1 MVLVVICKT
10 PFILELGF
18 NEIEFI
24 TTSIYNFRFDRSFI
38 ACGTVSSC
46 MNHSENV
53 TIVTGA
59 GSGIGHAVAR
69 RFGAHGAAVACVD
82 LDHDAATTTAAEIRD
97 DSGDAI
103 AIEADVSNATD
114 VETMIDRTVDEFG
127 QLDIVHNNAGIPQ
140 EETPVEDVTEATWD
154 RILDVNLKSA
164 FLGAKYAVPHLRESE
179 GIILNTA
186 STAAIRPRTGLS
198 AYVASKGGMVALT
211 KQLAYELSPTIRVNA
226 ICPVATDTPMLDEFA
241 GDELSVES
249 MEATIPMGRL
259 ATPRDVA
266 EAAVFLAS
274 DEAAMITGT
283 ALEVDGGRDI

>member
-1 MVLVVICKT
+1 MILVIIYKT
-10 PFILELGF
+10 VFDSELYFIET
-18 NEIEFI
+18 EFPE
-24 TTSIYNFRFDRSFI
+24 TAVCYFRFDLSFI

-53 TIVTGA
+53 VIVTGA
-59 GSGIGHAVAR
+59 GSGMGRAVSR
-69 RFGAHGAAVACVD
+69 RFGTHGAAVACVD

-97 DSGDAI
+97 ESSDAI
-103 AIEADVSNATD
+103 AIEADVSDATD
-114 VETMIDRTVDEFG
+114 VETMIDRTVEAFG
-127 QLDIVHNNAGIPQ
+127 RLDVLHNNAGIPQ
-140 EETPVEDVTEATWD
+140 EGTPVEDVTEATWD

-179 GIILNTA
+179 GVILNTA

-211 KQLAYELSPTIRVNA
+211 KQLAYELAPTIRVNA

-249 MEATIPMGRL
+249 MAATIPMGRL

-274 DEAAMITGT
+274 DDAAMITGT